1 MILPPRGTPV
11 DRERRAKLR
20 ELRREFLNAECIEKR
35 VEQLKNA
42 DQLRLFEVFSDE
54 DVHRLCAE
62 LNVEYRERIF
72 TPAQA
77 LGLFVSQ
84 VLSRCNACSTMVT
97 EFNRE
102 RKRKGLRPISE
113 DGSAYCKARA
123 KIPVALVDRLS
134 MEIVQISFRKE
145 WSQWK
150 WMNRNVFLVDGLVL
164 RAPDTK
170 ANQEAYPQP
179 SSQKEGLGFP
189 QVRAVVTTSLAT
201 GCVVHYNTGQ
211 VEGKKTGEVS
221 LFRDKHANF
230 VAGDIV
236 VADCNFESFHDAALL
251 NNRGVALVCCMNA
264 SRDERF
270 DGVCE
275 TIDEK
280 LVTLQKPR
288 FDQSRFTRS
297 EWESLPDS
305 IQYRVIRYRIRG
317 GNSDVTIVTT
327 LLDSKRYSAADI
339 AELFGMR
346 WDVEVDIRSYK
357 TSMGMCDL
365 RCLTPD
371 NLDREI
377 AVAIL
382 AYNLVRLLM
391 CDAAAVLEQI
401 HPREVSF
408 SRARDAW
415 RNFSDELKTSADMM
429 WIILSATSRLVR
441 DRPNR
446 DEPRAIKT
454 RAGTKYPRLNEPRP
468 SRARRSC
475 TAAREPPPQIP

>member
-1 MILPPRGTPV
+1 MILRPRGTPV
-11 DRERRAKLR
+11 DREERAKLR
-20 ELRREFLNAECIEKR
+20 EFLREILDVECIVKR
-35 VEQLKNA
+35 VEHLRTA
-42 DQLRLFEVFSDE
+42 DQLRLFEVFSDG
-54 DVHRLCAE
+54 DVHRICAE
-62 LNVEYRERIF
+62 LNVQYRERSF

-77 LGLFVSQ
+77 LALFVSQ
-84 VLSRCNACSTMVT
+84 VLSRGNACSTMVT

-102 RKRKGLRPISE
+102 RKRKGLQPVSE
-113 DGSAYCKARA
+113 DGSAYCKARS
-123 KIPVALVDRLS
+123 KLPVALIDRLS
-134 MEIVQISFRKE
+134 MEVVQISHRKE

-150 WMNRNVFLVDGLVL
+150 WKIRNVFLVDGLVL

-170 ANQEAYPQP
+170 ANQEVYPQP

-201 GCVVHYNTGQ
+201 GCIVHYNTGK

-221 LFRDKHANF
+221 LFREKHADF
-230 VAGDIV
+230 VADDIV
-236 VADCNFESFHDAALL
+236 VADCNFESFQDAALL
-251 NNRGVALVCCMNA
+251 NKRGVALVCCMNA

-280 LVTLQKPR
+280 LVTLHKPK
-288 FDQSRFTRS
+288 FDTARFTRP
-297 EWESLPDS
+297 EWELLPDS

-317 GNSDVTIVTT
+317 GHSEVTIVTT
-327 LLDSKRYSAADI
+327 LLDSQLYSAADI

-377 AVAIL
+377 AVAVL

-391 CDAAAVLEQI
+391 CDAAAVLEHI
-401 HPREVSF
+401 HPREISF

-415 RNFSDELKTSADMM
+415 RNFSDELNNSTDMM

-446 DEPRAIKT
+446 EEPRAIKT
-454 RAGTKYPRLNEPRP
+454 RDATKYPKLNEPRP
-468 SRARRSC
+468 SRARRIC
-475 TAAREPPPQIP
+475 AAREPPSTIP